1 MADVP
6 VTTREDLANCVDIEE
21 PIDTDEVVVYNDL
34 YREDNIKE

>member
-21 PIDTDEVVVYNDL
+21 PLDMDQDVVYNDL
-34 YREDNIKE
+34 YREENIKD

>member
-21 PIDTDEVVVYNDL
+21 SVDTDTEDMYNDL